1 MPSRRIRGAERGY
14 GLTFLR
20 ELAAHACVIYLRSDC
35 AACVRACV
43 LVVSQNKLEVW
54 VRQQLRLMYG
64 GGFMPNWPGT
74 MAQLRQFETVRLGND
89 DEELMASIEAWQP
102 AVASQ
107 PAAAGKHTINPLFF
121 AMHRTFSDRLL
132 VVNAGDYSVST
143 GGGGVS
149 TSTSTGAWL

>member
-1 MPSRRIRGAERGY
+1 M
-14 GLTFLR
+14 LR
-20 ELAAHACVIYLRSDC
+20 
-35 AACVRACV
+35 ACVRACV

-64 GGFMPNWPGT
+64 SGFMPNWPGT

-121 AMHRTFSDRLL
+121 AMHRPFL
-132 VVNAGDYSVST
+132 T
-143 GGGGVS
+143 GC
-149 TSTSTGAWL
+149 L